1 MAEQSEP
8 TVRFRFRF
16 RSLRVRTAGIAVIVV
31 GAALLVGGVG
41 LVVLLRN
48 SLTDQVRTTAQL
60 RAEDVA
66 DVLEAGTPPDGLAVS
81 DEEDLVIQVLDADGD
96 VVAASDNVEGE
107 EAVLD
112 LEPGQ
117 SREVGSTPVDD
128 DSGFLFVAARAE
140 GPDGDFTVVVGRST
154 ELVSDSAGLVVSV
167 LVAGLPVL
175 VLLVGVTTWRTVGR
189 TLRPVEEIRREVDE
203 ISGTELHRRVPGS
216 ANDDEIAR
224 LANTMNRMLDRL
236 QRSADRQRRF
246 ISDASHELRSP
257 VSVIRQHAEVVLAH
271 PERTTVQELA
281 ETVLAEDLRIQ
292 RLVEDLLLLARAD
305 EQTLRETR
313 RAVDLDDLV
322 FDEANRL
329 RSVSDRRVDVST
341 VSAGRVFGDP
351 AHLRRVLV
359 NLGDNAAR
367 HARTTIRFTLRQ
379 ADDVVLTVEDDGD
392 GVGPAERERIFERF
406 VRLDEARTR
415 DDGGSGLGLS
425 IVAEI
430 VAAHGGTVAV
440 DTGDLG
446 GARFELRLPG
456 IAGD

>member
-1 MAEQSEP
+1 MAERSEP
-8 TVRFRFRF
+8 KVRFRL
-16 RSLRVRTAGIAVIVV
+16 RSLRVRTAAIAVIVV
-31 GAALLVGGVG
+31 GAALLIGGVA

-60 RAEDVA
+60 RAQDVA
-66 DVLEAGTPPDGLAVS
+66 GVLESGTPPAGLAVS

-96 VVAASDNVEGE
+96 VVTASGNVEGE
-107 EAVLD
+107 AAVLD
-112 LEPGQ
+112 LEPGE

-128 DSGFLFVAARAE
+128 DSSFLFVATRADA
-140 GPDGDFTVVVGRST
+140 PDGSFTVVVGRST
-154 ELVSDSAGLVVSV
+154 ELVRDSTGLVVSV
-167 LVAGLPVL
+167 LIAGLPVL

-216 ANDDEIAR
+216 ATDDEIAR

-236 QRSADRQRRF
+236 QSSADRQRRF

-271 PERTTVQELA
+271 PEQSTVQELA

-305 EQTLRETR
+305 EQTLRVTR
-313 RAVDLDDLV
+313 RPVDLDDLV
-322 FDEANRL
+322 FDEATRL
-329 RSVSDRRVDVST
+329 RSVSDKRVDVST
-341 VSAGRVFGDP
+341 VSAGRVSGDP
-351 AHLRRVLV
+351 AHLHRVLV
-359 NLGDNAAR
+359 NLGGNAAR

-379 ADDVVLTVEDDGD
+379 AHDVVVLTVEDDGD
-392 GVGPAERERIFERF
+392 GVGSTERERIFERF

-430 VAAHGGTVAV
+430 VAAHGGTVSV
-440 DTGDLG
+440 DTSDLG
-446 GARFELRLPG
+446 GARFEVRLPG
-456 IAGD
+456 TVGG